1 MFQKRGHSKTHLGF
15 FARHRQWI
23 AIATLIG
30 TIIGAGVLGI
40 PYAVAKVGFLYGFIL
55 IVGLGLSFLLLNL
68 FMGEIV
74 LRTKEQH
81 QLTGY
86 AEKYLGPWGKRL
98 MAFSMLI
105 GIYGALSAYLIGEG
119 TTLYTIFKI
128 GSPLLFSLL
137 FFAVCIL
144 IILWGVK
151 ATGKFELILTAF
163 LILIVFAIGL
173 FSLRQLNVA
182 NLMFH
187 NLALIAVPYGVIMFA
202 FAGSPAIPEM
212 QEVLVKEKKKMKTAI
227 IIGSLIPIFMYL
239 LFTFVVMG
247 LVGLS
252 QFEVLEP
259 NQRIATIALSVYS
272 HHLLGL
278 FANILAVLTMFTS
291 FLSLGLALLEVYHYD
306 YSLSK
311 VTATVLTFSVP
322 LIIILFQLTSFIN
335 ILEISGSLAGGLGG
349 ILIIAMFWQAQ
360 KKGNRTPEYAL
371 STHYWLGSL
380 LILLFSLG
388 IFYQLAI
395 HLF

>member
-1 MFQKRGHSKTHLGF
+1 M
-15 FARHRQWI
+15 
-23 AIATLIG
+23 
-30 TIIGAGVLGI
+30 GI

-55 IVGLGLSFLLLNL
+55 IVGLGLSFLMLNL

-86 AEKYLGPWGKRL
+86 AQKYLGPWGKRL

-105 GIYGALSAYLIGEG
+105 GIYGALTAYLIGEG

-128 GSPLLFSLL
+128 GSPLIFSLL

-151 ATGKFELILTAF
+151 ATGKFELILTTF
-163 LILIVFAIGL
+163 LILIVFTIGF
-173 FSLRQLNVA
+173 FSLRQLNLE
-182 NLMFH
+182 NLLFH

-212 QEVLVKEKKKMKTAI
+212 QEVLVKEKKKMKLAI
-227 IIGSLIPIFMYL
+227 IIGSLIPILIYL
-239 LFTFVVMG
+239 IFTFVVLG
-247 LVGLS
+247 LIGLS
-252 QFEVLEP
+252 QFEILEP
-259 NQRIATIALSVYS
+259 NHRIATIALSVYS
-272 HHLLGL
+272 HPLLGV
-278 FANILAVLTMFTS
+278 FANIMAVLTMFTS

-311 VTATVLTFSVP
+311 VTASILTFSVP
-322 LIIILFQLTSFIN
+322 FIIIMFELTSFTN
-335 ILEISGSLAGGLGG
+335 ILEITGSLAGGLSG
-349 ILIIAMFWQAQ
+349 ILIILMFWQAK
-360 KKGNRTPEYAL
+360 KKGNRTPEYSL
-371 STHYWLGSL
+371 SKH
-380 LILLFSLG
+380 LLFG
-388 IFYQLAI
+388 IFLIILFSVGVLYQLGT